1 MSIFGVFLVLIFTR
15 YSVSLRIQ
23 SKCGKIR
30 TRKLQIWTLFYA
42 VTSTKDIPGCKDLDY
57 YIHKHWRCLVNRV
70 LRKITSLLK
79 KDNYFTLSWRMSILH
94 RNQAIDFQSKPMD
107 WFLYDMDHRHEGV
120 KLSKKIIE
128 ILLHK
133 KWSFSLR
140 ISLVNRN
147 KSAVS
152 WGFGHIYWRNP

>member
-1 MSIFGVFLVLIFTR
+1 MSIFGVFLVLIFPR

-79 KDNYFTLSWRMSILH
+79 KDNYF
-94 RNQAIDFQSKPMD
+94 
-107 WFLYDMDHRHEGV
+107 
-120 KLSKKIIE
+120 
-128 ILLHK
+128 
-133 KWSFSLR
+133 FSLFHDGCPYYIETR
-140 ISLVNRN
+140 PLISRANQ
-147 KSAVS
+147 
-152 WGFGHIYWRNP
+152 WTGFYMIWITVMKELNYQERLLRFYSTKNEVFH